1 MAGVS
6 EVNGALRAD
15 SDTFKMLGQALNTR
29 SAPDQ
34 AQLQPDDHFWALIYQ
49 SIRRTSPK

>member
-15 SDTFKMLGQALNTR
+15 SATFKILGQALNTR

-34 AQLQPDDHFWALIYQ
+34 VQLQPEEMWTVKVI
-49 SIRRTSPK
+49 TSGP